1 MGKPGVLQSLGL
13 QRVGQ
18 DLETEQEEDSR
29 AQDGHTSFW
38 KDGALYRAGP
48 HMERVLQDGATE

>member
-1 MGKPGVLQSLGL
+1 MGKPGVLQSLWL

-18 DLETEQEEDSR
+18 DLETEQEDSR
-29 AQDGHTSFW
+29 AQDGRTSFW

>member
-1 MGKPGVLQSLGL
+1 MLQSLGL

-18 DLETEQEEDSR
+18 DLETEQEDSR
-29 AQDGHTSFW
+29 AQDGRTSFW